1 MGVMAQLGRHLTR
14 LKIRLK
20 SHGQALGR
28 RMGGLAL
35 IWLASTASVAGLAST
50 AAEAAEPAQP
60 KGSLVI
66 IGGGLRG
73 DNADIWQRIVQ
84 LAGGKG
90 ARIAVFPSAAGAPE
104 RTGQAIIAYLKRYGA
119 DPFLVPIAVKLANSD
134 YRKAAEDMTLAD
146 RVRRADG
153 VYFAGGDQGRITQ
166 ALVRPDGT
174 RTAALDAIWDIYRRG
189 GVIAGT
195 SAGAAIMSS
204 TMFYDARRV
213 LATLQEGVADGKDIA
228 PGLGFIGDDIF
239 VDQHLLIRGRFA
251 RMIPAMLKK
260 GYQMGLGIDE
270 NSAMVVNNKREVE
283 VIGYKGALLLDLSRA
298 TMDVDAPSFNVSN
311 ILISYLDRGD
321 RFNIATQTY
330 IPAPDRADG
339 RLDNSRPVRRGPVFS
354 NDILG
359 NSAVSDLMEKLIDS
373 DQADAIGIASGDPR
387 GIEPELG
394 FEFRFSKTPES
405 TGYLSYAAEAYSILN
420 LRLDIRPIE
429 VQRPLY
435 KYKN

>member
-1 MGVMAQLGRHLTR
+1 MGVLKTLIHSVGRFSLLWYAIVGAHT
-14 LKIRLK
+14 
-20 SHGQALGR
+20 HAH
-28 RMGGLAL
+28 
-35 IWLASTASVAGLAST
+35 
-50 AAEAAEPAQP
+50 AAEPAQP

-90 ARIAVFPSAAGAPE
+90 ARIAVFPSAAGTPE
-104 RTGQAIIAYLKRYGA
+104 RSGQAIIGYLKRYGA

-134 YRKAAEDMTLAD
+134 YRKAADDMTLAD

-166 ALVRPDGT
+166 ALVRADGT

-260 GYQMGLGIDE
+260 GYQLGLGIDE
-270 NSAMVVNNKREVE
+270 NSAMVVNAKREVE
-283 VIGYKGALLLDLSRA
+283 IIGYRGAMLLDLSRA
-298 TMDVDAPSFNVSN
+298 TMDSESSAFNVSN

-321 RFNIATQTY
+321 KFNIATQTFT
-330 IPAPDRADG
+330 PAPDKADG
-339 RLDNSRPVRRGPVFS
+339 RLDNTRPVRRGAVYS

-359 NSAVSDLMEKLIDS
+359 NSAVVDLMEKLIDS
-373 DQADAIGIASGDPR
+373 DQQDAIGIASGDPR
-387 GIEPELG
+387 GTAPEIG

-405 TGYLSYAAEAYSILN
+405 TGYLSSVVEAYSILN